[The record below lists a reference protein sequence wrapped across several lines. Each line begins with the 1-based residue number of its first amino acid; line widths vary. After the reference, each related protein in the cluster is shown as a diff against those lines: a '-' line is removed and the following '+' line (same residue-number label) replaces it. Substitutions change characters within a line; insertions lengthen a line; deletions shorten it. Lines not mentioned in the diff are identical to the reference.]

1 MLLSELQYDGV
12 VIDLGHEMTQLVPF
26 SNGHA
31 SFHQA
36 NTFPVGGL
44 CIDALFLKE
53 LEKTFNKRPNKFDG
67 YEIRREYKEKLSTVC
82 LGIKEADKNKPYT
95 MPDGKKIPKLKQD
108 DPQLLAIE

>member
-31 SFHQA
+31 SFHQT

-53 LEKTFNKRPNKFDG
+53 PGKTNNRRPNKFEG

-82 LGIKEADKNKPYT
+82 LGIKENKNEPYT
-95 MPDGKKIPKLKQD
+95 MPDGKIIPKLKQD
-108 DPQLLAIE
+108 DP